1 MKHYAAI
8 FSAAVL
14 LAGCASPTSRVEL
27 TSTERM
33 QPGPAAI
40 SSAGTVES
48 YKQDIAQRISQV
60 NSTHVHSQRPQA
72 LLRSVIV
79 VRYTVDGEG
88 RLLRSEIQRSNHD
101 RDTEA
106 LALSTLRK
114 TAPFPKPAPHLLHNG
129 RLDLSES
136 WLFDNDGRFQLRSIA
151 QAQKNE

>member
-1 MKHYAAI
+1 MKHTAI
-8 FSAAVL
+8 LLAVL
-14 LAGCASPTSRVEL
+14 LVAGCASSPRVEL

-40 SSAGTVES
+40 SSAGTVEA
-48 YKQDIAQRISQV
+48 YKQDVAQRISQV
-60 NSTHVHSQRPQA
+60 NSTHVHSERPQA
-72 LLRSVIV
+72 LLRSIIV

-88 RLLRSEIQRSNHD
+88 RLVRSEIQRSNHD

>member
-1 MKHYAAI
+1 MKHYAKFLAV
-8 FSAAVL
+8 VL
-14 LAGCASPTSRVEL
+14 LAGCASPSPRVEL

-48 YKQDIAQRISQV
+48 YKQDVAQRISQV
-60 NSTHVHSQRPQA
+60 NSTHVHGQRPQA
-72 LLRSVIV
+72 LLRSIIV

-88 RLLRSEIQRSNHD
+88 RLVRSEIQRSNHD

-114 TAPFPKPAPHLLHNG
+114 TAPFPKPAPHLLRNG

>member
-1 MKHYAAI
+1 MKHYAI
-8 FSAAVL
+8 PLVAAL
-14 LAGCASPTSRVEL
+14 LAGCASSPRVDL

-33 QPGPAAI
+33 QPGPAAV
-40 SSAGTVES
+40 SSAGTVDA
-48 YKQDIAQRISQV
+48 YKQ
-60 NSTHVHSQRPQA
+60 HSQRPQA

-88 RLLRSEIQRSNHD
+88 RLTRSEIQRGNHD
-101 RDTEA
+101 RETEA

-136 WLFDNDGRFQLRSIA
+136 WLFDDDGRFQLRSIA
-151 QAQKNE
+151 QAQKIE